1 MLDDRVLNYAKR
13 YIVKCKGHKK
23 CKIAGKYS
31 FLKNCTQNYAS
42 DVS

>member
-31 FLKNCTQNYAS
+31 FLKNYTQNYAS